1 MSQKIKYGIIGT
13 GHLGK
18 FHVQQMQKIKLVEVV
33 GCYDVD
39 LDLCYQVCKA
49 SGLQAFKS
57 LKKLLQACDAIS
69 IATPASSHFDVAKMG
84 LEQQCHLFIEKPITN
99 NLKQAKALIKQAK
112 LHNKIIQVGHI
123 ERFNPAFLLYT
134 KKQNP
139 NPVYIEGNRLSPF
152 SERGLDVNVVLDL
165 MIHDIDLVL
174 SLVRCKVKHIH
185 AKGIKVLSNQTD
197 LASARIEFENGAVA
211 NLVASRISEKKL
223 RKMRVFE
230 QNQYTSLDFNSL
242 TLEQYKTTNYNKN
255 KNFVFYNQSRAIQHH
270 KQAATPNNALYE
282 ELVSFINSIQANTNQ
297 VKVSAEEATLALTI
311 ALKIE
316 KIINNQK

>member
-1 MSQKIKYGIIGT
+1 MDVVSIIT
-13 GHLGK
+13 PTITHFEMAKLALDAK
-18 FHVQQMQKIKLVEVV
+18 KHV
-33 GCYDVD
+33 
-39 LDLCYQVCKA
+39 
-49 SGLQAFKS
+49 
-57 LKKLLQACDAIS
+57 
-69 IATPASSHFDVAKMG
+69 
-84 LEQQCHLFIEKPITN
+84 FIEKPIAITN
-99 NLKQAKALIKQAK
+99 QESNILIDLASRNG
-112 LHNKIIQVGHI
+112 LLGQVGHV
-123 ERFNPAFLLYT
+123 ERFNPAFEAVRT
-134 KKQNP
+134 S
-139 NPVYIEGNRLSPF
+139 IEDPMFIETNRLSEF
-152 SERGLDVNVVLDL
+152 NQRGTDVSVILDL

-174 SLVRCKVKHIH
+174 SLVRSKVKHIH

-255 KNFVFYNQSRAIQHH
+255 KKFVFYNQSRAIQHH

-282 ELVSFINSIQANTNQ
+282 ELVSFINSIQTNTNQ

-316 KIINNQK
+316 KIILWYCNPLNII